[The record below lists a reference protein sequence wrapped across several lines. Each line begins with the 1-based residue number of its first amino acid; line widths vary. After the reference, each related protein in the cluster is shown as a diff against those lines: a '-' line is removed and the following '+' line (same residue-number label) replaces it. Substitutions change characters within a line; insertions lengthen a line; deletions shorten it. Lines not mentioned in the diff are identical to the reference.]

1 MIELLVERFQPLL
14 PIFLLAS
21 VRIGVALAAMPAP
34 FGDLAPVKVRT
45 AIGILLAVAV
55 CLPFAERTP
64 AVALEAVPL
73 ARAAV
78 GETLVGAMIG
88 LTGRVTLAAAQV
100 AGTLAGTSMGLG
112 FASSIDPTFGEE
124 ALPTTRVLGALA
136 TLIFFAMRGH
146 HAVLA
151 ALSES
156 LRVAPVGHA
165 FGAVAHEGL
174 FRLGSVTMSH
184 GLRIAAPVVA
194 TLFIVQLGTSLVSRA
209 APRLNLFA
217 LSFAVSIAAG
227 LLTLFVAG
235 PSLSRALATDVAT
248 LPELLRSV
256 LAR

>member
-1 MIELLVERFQPLL
+1 MIELLVARLEPLL
-14 PIFLLAS
+14 PFFVLAS
-21 VRIGVALAAMPAP
+21 LRIGVTLAAMPAP
-34 FGDLAPVKVRT
+34 FGDLAPVQVRT
-45 AIGILLAVAV
+45 ALSLLLAIAV
-55 CLPFAERTP
+55 CLPLLDGAPR
-64 AVALEAVPL
+64 VALEAAPL

-78 GETLVGAMIG
+78 GEALIGATIG
-88 LTGRVTLAAAQV
+88 LTGRVTLAAAQI

-112 FASSIDPTFGEE
+112 FASSVDPTFGDE
-124 ALPTTRVLGALA
+124 ALPTTKVLGALA
-136 TLIFFAMRGH
+136 TLIFFAMHGH

-156 LRVAPVGHA
+156 LRVAPPGHA
-165 FGAVAHEGL
+165 FGGL
-174 FRLGSVTMSH
+174 ARDGLVRLGGITVTH

-194 TLFIVQLGTSLVSRA
+194 TMLIVQLGTSLVSRA

-217 LSFAVSIAAG
+217 LSFAVAIAAG

-235 PSLSRALATDVAT
+235 PSLARALATDVQA

>member
-1 MIELLVERFQPLL
+1 VIELIAARFEPLL
-14 PIFLLAS
+14 PLVLLAS
-21 VRIGVALAAMPAP
+21 LRIGVVLATMPAP
-34 FGDLAPVKVRT
+34 FGDLAPVTVRT
-45 AIGILLAVAV
+45 ALGILLAVAV
-55 CLPFAERTP
+55 CLPFADRAP
-64 AVALEAVPL
+64 ALALEAVPL

-78 GETLVGAMIG
+78 GEALIGAAVGLA
-88 LTGRVTLAAAQV
+88 GRLTLAAAQV

-124 ALPTTRVLGALA
+124 ALPTSRLLGALA
-136 TLIFFAMRGH
+136 TLIFFALHGH

-156 LRVAPVGHA
+156 LRIAPPGHA
-165 FGAVAHEGL
+165 FGAIATEGL

-194 TLFIVQLGTSLVSRA
+194 TMFIVQLGTSLVSRA

-227 LLTLFVAG
+227 LLTLFAAG
-235 PSLSRALATDVAT
+235 PSLSRALATDVAA

-256 LAR
+256 LAQ